1 MLRKIISKK
10 SGFTI
15 AEIIVA
21 FAIFVVMAGMVGQ
34 ILQLTTNARKQNND
48 YSRYLAAQEEQLAKV
63 TKDQL
68 EYDKTSGVAGGVIDI
83 EFEDGSKI
91 NMPYQTR
98 GAGSAVDIDDLVGTN
113 AALNSFDNSE
123 EGLNLFLANV
133 NYSPDAK
140 SSGSSGTGSST
151 GGSDS
156 QIARMNTRI
165 AGTRGFDFIRV
176 ISVKKDTATY
186 AAGDPFAIPDGH
198 TRYFIETCAEA
209 DSMEKEDIVS
219 AEYRLYFFYDGDYEK
234 AKTKDKE
241 ITAEDGTVYIRR
253 GPAPAPIVRSG
264 YITELSISGVD
275 KLTASNTCELQNYFK
290 DMGKSW
296 SAGGKFDKQIISN
309 QTFMIRSSYNSIEVA
324 TPYYYQSGYG
334 GKIGKSG
341 ENREFGRRFKENIS
355 SCFYVEFEGD
365 PKLTEASFGYNATS
379 DSRGCKYTPCPK
391 WDDSSA
397 ALLADSAAPPVILA
411 TPNYYSKIEQVSVA
425 DPTTGAIKDVNG
437 TYVNIYGAYLNA
449 KVKVDKIATPSTPET
464 SDPDDEGDSED
475 EMT

>member
-34 ILQLTTNARKQNND
+34 ILQLTTNVRKQNND

-68 EYDKTSGVAGGVIDI
+68 EYDKTAGVAGGVIDI

-98 GAGSAVDIDDLVGTN
+98 GAGSAVDINDLVGTN

-140 SSGSSGTGSST
+140 STGDKGTGSSA
-151 GGSDS
+151 GASSDS

-176 ISVKKDTATY
+176 ISVKKDTSTY
-186 AAGDPFAIPDGH
+186 AAGDPFAIPSGH

-209 DSMEKEDIVS
+209 GSMENEDVVS

-234 AKTKDKE
+234 AKACDKE
-241 ITAEDGTVYIRR
+241 TKTDSGTVYNRR
-253 GPAPAPIVRSG
+253 GPAPAPIVRAG
-264 YITELSISGVD
+264 YITEPSITGVD
-275 KLTASNTCELQNYFK
+275 KLSESNSCELQNYFK
-290 DMGKSW
+290 DMGRFW
-296 SAGGKFDKQIISN
+296 SAGGKFESQVISN
-309 QTFMIRSSYNSIEVA
+309 QEYMIRSSYNSIEVA

-334 GKIGKSG
+334 GKIGRG
-341 ENREFGRRFKENIS
+341 TANREFGRRFKSTIH
-355 SCFYVEFEGD
+355 SCFYVEFDGD
-365 PKLTEASFGYNATS
+365 PNLTEASFGYNAVS
-379 DSRGCKYTPCPK
+379 DGLGCKYSPCPK
-391 WDDSSA
+391 WNDSSA
-397 ALLADSAAPPVILA
+397 TLLTDSATPPVILA
-411 TPNYYSKIEQVSVA
+411 TPDYYLNIDKKTVA
-425 DPTTGAIKDVNG
+425 DPTTGGTKEVND

-449 KVKVDKIATPSTPET
+449 KVKVDKPATPATPTPTPDPGDET
-464 SDPDDEGDSED
+464 
-475 EMT
+475 T